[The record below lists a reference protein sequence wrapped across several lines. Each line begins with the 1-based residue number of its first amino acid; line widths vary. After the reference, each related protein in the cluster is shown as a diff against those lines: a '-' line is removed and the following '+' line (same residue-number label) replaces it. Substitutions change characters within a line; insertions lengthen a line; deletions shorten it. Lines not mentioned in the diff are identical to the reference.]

1 VAFTDIVQGN
11 VEGIISRGILY
22 DARRA
27 LPTFMLVM
35 CVSALYSSPETRS
48 EVQEYLVSLSRM
60 AAVHVLLLEPVLMFV
75 SLYVMIISFEKQRTT
90 EFMLAMVLVQGL
102 CVVYRSN
109 VYNPVNALLMV
120 SCVLL
125 LSVHVTRLLRS

>member
-1 VAFTDIVQGN
+1 
-11 VEGIISRGILY
+11 
-22 DARRA
+22 
-27 LPTFMLVM
+27 
-35 CVSALYSSPETRS
+35 
-48 EVQEYLVSLSRM
+48 M